1 MTSEE
6 LEGLEIPRAQLI
18 YLTKPDAEK
27 LGLKIDENDKRIED
41 IHDCERTLLTL
52 QNLTNV
58 DYFDRLVEE
67 STPEAKNRMMK
78 IKEKVS
84 V

>member
-1 MTSEE
+1 
-6 LEGLEIPRAQLI
+6 LEIPRAQLI

-52 QNLTNV
+52 QNLTKQ
-58 DYFDRLVEE
+58 DYFDHLMEE
-67 STPEAKNRMMK
+67 STSEAKNRMMK
-78 IKEKVS
+78 IKEKSS